1 MPLLPAASIKA
12 TAMQSDNKRLTTR
25 GSSTNDESPPER
37 IRPKYPSAQK
47 RKAALALFE
56 AGTGYKSAAALLGLS
71 VYTVRDW
78 HRKFK
83 KGTFHVELNPKQY
96 RHVGNEGARH
106 CASRERLLLA
116 RSEHDHGRQYLHL
129 PQLAGRKLKTQKQI
143 WLGARMRLKL
153 QTQQRHFSENAGIY
167 PKKACI

>member
-1 MPLLPAASIKA
+1 MAVGNPTLMPLLPAASIKA
-12 TAMQSDNKRLTTR
+12 IAMQSDNKRLTTR

-96 RHVGNEGARH
+96 RHTPETKARVI
-106 CASRERLLLA
+106 ALRESGCSWREVSTITGVNISTC
-116 RSEHDHGRQYLHL
+116 RS
-129 PQLAGRKLKTQKQI
+129 
-143 WLGARMRLKL
+143 WLE
-153 QTQQRHFSENAGIY
+153 EN
-167 PKKACI
+167 